1 MRGPR
6 ASESAATTA
15 LRQLPARSTRWATR
29 EATQLQDSKD
39 DSSDSDSAV
48 SEFIPDESEI
58 DAVAESEPELEPDES
73 DVDLHTG
80 TGVISRSELT
90 EDEISDDGIAEDGG
104 SIQLELVEME
114 EQVCSTDLE
123 ILRGTS
129 IIPDDDIDDTD
140 DLFDGN
146 VRPVEYYRNE
156 LRNMNTN
163 DFRRKEYAKGTEKL
177 IANTETQW
185 HLFV

>member
-1 MRGPR
+1 M
-6 ASESAATTA
+6 
-15 LRQLPARSTRWATR
+15 
-29 EATQLQDSKD
+29 
-39 DSSDSDSAV
+39 
-48 SEFIPDESEI
+48 
-58 DAVAESEPELEPDES
+58 AESEPESEPDT
-73 DVDLHTG
+73 DLHTG
-80 TGVISRSELT
+80 TGV
-90 EDEISDDGIAEDGG
+90 EDEISDNDIAEDND
-104 SIQLELVEME
+104 SIQLELADME
-114 EQVCSTDLE
+114 EQVFSTDME

-129 IIPDDDIDDTD
+129 IVPDDDIDDTD

-185 HLFV
+185 LLFVSP